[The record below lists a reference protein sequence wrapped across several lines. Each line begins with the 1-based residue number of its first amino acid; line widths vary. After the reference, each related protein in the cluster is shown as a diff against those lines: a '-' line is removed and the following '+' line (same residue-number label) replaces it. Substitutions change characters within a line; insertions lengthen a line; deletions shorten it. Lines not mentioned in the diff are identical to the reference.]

1 MGSFPGGSV
10 VKNLPAKAGDIRDV
24 GSALEGGRS
33 PGEGH
38 VHLSPQT
45 MQCHAH
51 PVVSNSGTHAL

>member
-1 MGSFPGGSV
+1 MGFQVELV

-24 GSALEGGRS
+24 GSVLERGRS
-33 PGEGH
+33 SGEGH

-51 PVVSNSGTHAL
+51 SVVSNSATHGL